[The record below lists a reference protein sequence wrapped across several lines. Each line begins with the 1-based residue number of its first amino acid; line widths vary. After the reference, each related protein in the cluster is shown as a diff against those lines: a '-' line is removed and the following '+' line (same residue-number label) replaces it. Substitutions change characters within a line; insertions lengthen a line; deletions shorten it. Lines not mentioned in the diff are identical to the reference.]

1 MGGQMKRDRSLFLV
15 QWLNSSGRKPLVI
28 RGARQVGKTWLI
40 RDLASAEG
48 RRLVELNFEKRPDLE
63 SLFSSNDPAEI
74 TINIAASTG
83 SKIEPS
89 KTILFLDEIQAA
101 PHLLEKLRWF
111 AEEMPELPVV
121 AAGSLLDF
129 ALAKHEFSMPVG
141 RIGYLY
147 LEPLSFE
154 EFLDA
159 MGQHALRSYLQNYD
173 WSLTIPPALHSQ
185 LMKAIKEYLVIGGM
199 PAAVSSW
206 ATEKAPDV
214 VNQIHFDLLATY
226 RDDFAKY
233 SGRLSIDRLE
243 DVMSSVPRQLG
254 KKFVYKDVNLEA
266 TTASLKQGLDLLC
279 KARVCHRI
287 MATSANGLPLG
298 AEVGE
303 RFTKVIMLDCGLCGA
318 SLGLSL
324 HQLTAI
330 SEISMVN
337 NGSMA
342 EQLVGQLLRTVTPA
356 YIPPS
361 LLLAAG
367 KKGSEAEIDYVI
379 QHENQVIPI
388 EVKSGTTGTLKS
400 LHQFMKEKKKTIAI
414 RINSD
419 VPRFGPVDVKDAF
432 GASIEYNLLSLPFY
446 LLEQLHRLVKA
457 LRGRLYSWNR
467 CV

>member
-1 MGGQMKRDRSLFLV
+1 MKRDRTLPLIH
-15 QWLNSSGRKPLVI
+15 WLHSNSRKPLII

-40 RDLASAEG
+40 RDLAHSQDL
-48 RRLVELNFEKRPDLE
+48 RLIEINFEKRPNLE
-63 SLFSSNDPAEI
+63 SLFSSNDPKEI
-74 TINIAASTG
+74 LINIAASTG
-83 SKIEPS
+83 NKIETS

-111 AEEMPELPVV
+111 AEDMPELPVI

-129 ALAKHEFSMPVG
+129 TLAEHEFSMPVG
-141 RIGYLY
+141 RISYLY

-159 MGQHALRSYLQNYD
+159 AGQHELRAYLENYD
-173 WSLTIPPALHSQ
+173 WNLNIPVAIHSQ
-185 LMKAIKEYLVIGGM
+185 LMKAIKEYLVVGGM
-199 PAAVSSW
+199 PAAVSTW
-206 ATEKAPDV
+206 TTEQAPDA
-214 VNQIHFDLLATY
+214 VNQIHFDLLTTY

-233 SGRLSIDRLE
+233 SGRLTIDRLE

-254 KKFVYKDVNLEA
+254 KKFVYKDANSDVSA
-266 TTASLKQGLDLLC
+266 APLKQALDLLS

-287 MATSANGLPLG
+287 VATSANGLPLG
-298 AEVGE
+298 AEVDE
-303 RFTKVIMLDCGLCGA
+303 RFSKVIMLDCGLCSA

-324 HQLTAI
+324 HQLGSV
-330 SEISMVN
+330 SEISMIN
-337 NGSMA
+337 SGGMA
-342 EQLVGQLLRTVTPA
+342 EQLVGQMLRTVTPA

-361 LLLAAG
+361 LYYWQRG
-367 KKGSEAEIDYVI
+367 KTGAEAEIDYII

-388 EVKSGTTGTLKS
+388 EVKAGTTGTLRS

-419 VPRFGPVDVKDAF
+419 IPRLGPIHVKDSL

-446 LLEQLHRLVKA
+446 LLGQLHRLIKSSGKA
-457 LRGRLYSWNR
+457 S
-467 CV
+467 